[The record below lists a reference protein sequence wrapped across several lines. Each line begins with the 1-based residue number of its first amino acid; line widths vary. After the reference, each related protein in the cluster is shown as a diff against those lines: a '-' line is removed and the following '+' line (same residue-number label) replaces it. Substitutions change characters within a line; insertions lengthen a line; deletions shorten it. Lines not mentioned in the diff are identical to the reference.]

1 MSLWLV
7 ALVLATGPWIA
18 GRIKLYTPSSDFGY
32 YLGLVGSIFM
42 VTLLLYP
49 LRKRLQILQRVGDLR
64 YWFKVHMFLGIAG
77 PVLVLYHSTLKV
89 GSLNAAV
96 AFYSMLVVAFGATG
110 RRRSGLIV
118 SGSLGAC

>member
-7 ALVLATGPWIA
+7 ALVLATGAW
-18 GRIKLYTPSSDFGY
+18 
-32 YLGLVGSIFM
+32 
-42 VTLLLYP
+42 
-49 LRKRLQILQRVGDLR
+49 
-64 YWFKVHMFLGIAG
+64 IAG